1 MKCRI
6 IVVTISISIFF
17 AFTSCMGVSHLAHT
31 TGVHAENTIRTNDT
45 IQANQNNQ
53 EIVQV
58 TSKVYTCPM
67 HPEVLSEQPGNCPK
81 CGMELVIQNSAANSH
96 EPMKMGCMG
105 MMQPNNHKSHIGM
118 YLGGGAMMIGM
129 MTLMVLR
136 FL

>member
-1 MKCRI
+1 MERKI
-6 IVVTISISIFF
+6 IISTIVTSILFVFS
-17 AFTSCMGVSHLAHT
+17 SCMEVSHLAHST
-31 TGVHAENTIRTNDT
+31 EAQATNTMGTDET
-45 IQANQNNQ
+45 IQPYQDNQGS
-53 EIVQV
+53 VQI

-67 HPEVLSEQPGNCPK
+67 HPEVISEQPGNCPK

-129 MTLMVLR
+129 MTLMMIR